1 MINKETVIFAVCG
14 KGGVGKTSVSA
25 VITKI
30 LLEHKDAKILAID
43 ADPAIGLSTALDV
56 EVDKTVDDVRKEIIE
71 KSKNKEKQDKQTIIS
86 NLEYEIFDALVEKD
100 NLAFLAIG
108 RPEDDGCFCKVN
120 SLLKDIIGSL
130 ATNFDYVIIDGEAG
144 IEQVNRRVMEKVT
157 HLVLVSDASA
167 KGINVINT
175 IDKVAAKMMEYDEV
189 GLILNRL
196 RVKEEINKVNLPKD
210 IPLIGYIIDN
220 DELRDFDIEGK
231 SILELSDSEMVKSV
245 KKALCNFNI
254 WLINNQLYNELW
266 TVIK

>member
-1 MINKETVIFAVCG
+1 MVNEKTIILAVCG

-25 VITKI
+25 VMTKI
-30 LLEHKDAKILAID
+30 LLEHKDVKILAID
-43 ADPAIGLSTALDV
+43 ADPAIGLSTALGI
-56 EVDKTVDDVRKEIIE
+56 EVKRTVDDVRKEIIE
-71 KSKNKEKQDKQTIIS
+71 KSKTKEKQDKQTIIS
-86 NLEYEIFDALVEKD
+86 NLEYELFDALVEKD

-130 ATNFDYVIIDGEAG
+130 ASNFDYVIIDGEAG

-175 IDKVAAKMMEYDEV
+175 INKVASKMMEYDEV

-196 RVKEEINKVNLPKD
+196 RIKEEINKINLPND
-210 IPLIGYIIDN
+210 IPLMGYIIDN
-220 DELRDFDIEGK
+220 DELRDFDIEGR
-231 SILELSDSEMVKSV
+231 SILELPDGEMVKSV
-245 KKALCNFNI
+245 RKALSNFKI
-254 WLINNQLYNELW
+254 
-266 TVIK
+266 

>member
-1 MINKETVIFAVCG
+1 MESDKNTVIFAVCG
-14 KGGVGKTSVSA
+14 KGGVGKTSISA
-25 VITKI
+25 VMTKI
-30 LLEHKDAKILAID
+30 LVEQKDAKILAID
-43 ADPAIGLSTALDV
+43 ADPAVGLATALGIKV
-56 EVDKTVDDVRKEIIE
+56 TKTVDSIRKEIIE
-71 KSKNKEKQDKQTIIS
+71 KAKGNEKQDKQTIIS

-130 ATNFDYVIIDGEAG
+130 ASNFDYVIIDGEAG

-175 IDKVAAKMMEYDEV
+175 INKVASKMMEYDQV

-196 RVKEEINKVNLPKD
+196 RTKEEMNKINLPND
-210 IPLIGYIIDN
+210 IPLVGYIIDN

-231 SILELSDSEMVKSV
+231 SILELQDGQVVNSV
-245 KKALCNFNI
+245 RKAFLNLGI
-254 WLINNQLYNELW
+254 
-266 TVIK
+266 